1 MTTEESK
8 KGIRTLNFLIGV
20 ALVVTAIT
28 LLIFSD
34 VTLIVLLLTLA
45 VAVLII
51 GITNIVYGS
60 KDKTLETKI
69 RVMKIIVGILAMALG
84 VVALVLAIINPAAST
99 ELLFIILSIALI
111 VLGIGRFA
119 RGLQA
124 KDFPGW
130 LRALIISVGVITI
143 IISIVII
150 FIPPLTSIQ
159 LLILLSIVLVFNG
172 IGRIA
177 LGIVKEK

>member
-1 MTTEESK
+1 MTLEESK

-34 VTLIVLLLTLA
+34 VTLIVLLLTLSI
-45 VAVLII
+45 AVLII
-51 GITNIVYGS
+51 GVTNVITGS
-60 KDKTLETKI
+60 RDKTLETKI
-69 RVMKIIVGILAMALG
+69 RVMKVTVGILAMALG
-84 VVALVLAIINPAAST
+84 VLALILAIINPAAST

-111 VLGIGRFA
+111 ILGIGRFA

-124 KDFPGW
+124 EDFPGW
-130 LRALIISVGVITI
+130 FRALIIAVGVITI
-143 IISIVII
+143 IICIVII
-150 FIPPLTSIQ
+150 FVPPLTNIQ